1 MSTQVRILIEAWVGL
16 CNSLSSVQFSRQK
29 DEPKGITKMKRIA
42 CSALLLSCFSV
53 PLMAQDEGALDA
65 TPVVTPQEPV
75 VISDYQAPEGGPEIV
90 IRPGDNEVFYE
101 YRVNGQLMEIKVVP
115 EAGPEYYL
123 VPADGGGWVQDTE
136 SDLLIPSWVI
146 FRW

>member
-1 MSTQVRILIEAWVGL
+1 
-16 CNSLSSVQFSRQK
+16 
-29 DEPKGITKMKRIA
+29 MKRIA
-42 CSALLLSCFSV
+42 CSAMLAGLVSLPV
-53 PLMAQDEGALDA
+53 MAQQEGSLDA

-75 VISDYQAPEGGPEIV
+75 VISDYQPPEGGPEIV
-90 IRPGDNEVFYE
+90 IRPGENEVFYE

-115 EAGPEYYL
+115 DVGPEYYL
-123 VPADGGGWVQDTE
+123 VPSDGGWIQDTE